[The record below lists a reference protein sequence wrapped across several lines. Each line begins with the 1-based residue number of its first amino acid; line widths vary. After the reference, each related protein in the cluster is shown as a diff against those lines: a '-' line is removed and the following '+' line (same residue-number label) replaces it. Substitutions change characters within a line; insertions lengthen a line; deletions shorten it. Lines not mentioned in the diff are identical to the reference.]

1 MNADHGVFQRLKV
14 RDVAHQHH
22 RDPRERVLP
31 NTFVVPGLQA
41 KNTVI
46 TEDWL
51 CRVEHGAIELVK
63 SPGGMGRV
71 AA

>member
-1 MNADHGVFQRLKV
+1 M
-14 RDVAHQHH
+14 
-22 RDPRERVLP
+22 P